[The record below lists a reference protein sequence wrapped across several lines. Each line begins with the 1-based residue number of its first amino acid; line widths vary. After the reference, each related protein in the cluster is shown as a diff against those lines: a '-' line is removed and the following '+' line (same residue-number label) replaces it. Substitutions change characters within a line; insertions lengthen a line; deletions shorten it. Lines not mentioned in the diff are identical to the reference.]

1 MSKFDAF
8 KVITTERLYIK
19 VAGQLKELI
28 EQGVFKPGERFPAE
42 RSLAEKLGVSRPTIR
57 EAMIALEL
65 AGLIEIR
72 TGSGIYVA
80 SAQVKKDLQPSDDEI
95 GPFENLEMRYIFESE
110 VCALAAQRITNDQL
124 DRLEAALHKMEI
136 EKHSAIACEE
146 ADSEFHL
153 IIAEACQNTAIYRTV
168 KWLWEARNKA
178 YRSTEFFQRIRKEG
192 VHPSIEEHRKI
203 YQALSNRDSERA
215 RLAMK
220 NHIDGATDNAAK
232 HFED

>member
-42 RSLAEKLGVSRPTIR
+42 RALAEKLGVSRPTIR

-80 SAQVKKDLQPSDDEI
+80 TAPVKKDLDASDDEI
-95 GPFENLEMRYIFESE
+95 GPFENLEMRYILESE
-110 VCALAAQRITNDQL
+110 MCAIAAQRISDEQL
-124 DRLEAALHKMEI
+124 DRLEAALIKMENS
-136 EKHSAIACEE
+136 KDSPSACEE

-153 IIAEACQNTAIYRTV
+153 IIAEATQNTAMYKTV
-168 KWLWEARNKA
+168 KWLWEARNQA
-178 YRSTEFFQRIRKEG
+178 YRSTAFFEKIRQEG
-192 VHPSIEEHRKI
+192 IHPSIEAHRKI
-203 YQALSNRDSERA
+203 YQALANRDSERA

-220 NHIDGATDNAAK
+220 NHIDGATENAAK